1 MLWLFFMRSACMAA
15 AVPFYIR
22 LVSRVQLAHIIGSTS
37 HGHKAPFF
45 GVCIQHACAKVVSIL
60 MHAQAKLQ

>member
-1 MLWLFFMRSACMAA
+1 MAA